1 LKRWQTVI
9 VAALL
14 VCALGIVGHR
24 AVSSAH
30 AGPRAAPARVA
41 LDSLP
46 LLGTS
51 RPAASNNYSAARV
64 VAHAGL
70 ALGNGKSIDHGI
82 LFGLNPGHGA
92 ASQADITFRL
102 GRKYDLLSG
111 TVYSQ
116 SGSSPSAPTIE
127 VLDVSNRAV
136 PPRALYTGQAGASA
150 YAAFTVKVRGITA
163 LRISASA
170 SFDCVCDSGSTAVVV
185 AVLTAPRAQP
195 R

>member
-1 LKRWQTVI
+1 MKWWQTLV

-14 VCALGIVGHR
+14 VCVLVVVWQR
-24 AVSSAH
+24 ATVPAP
-30 AGPRAAPARVA
+30 AGPQAAPTGVA

-46 LLGTS
+46 RLGAS
-51 RPAASNNYSAARV
+51 KPAASNNYSTAQV

-70 ALGNGKSIDHGI
+70 TMGDGKTINRGI
-82 LFGLNPGHGA
+82 LFGLNPGHGT
-92 ASQADITFRL
+92 ASRADITFRL
-102 GRKYDLLSG
+102 GRRYDLLSG

-127 VLDVSNRAV
+127 VLDASNGAR
-136 PPRALYTGQAGASA
+136 PPRELYMRQVDATGHAS
-150 YAAFTVKVRGITA
+150 FTVKVRGITA

-170 SFDCVCDSGSTAVVV
+170 TFDCVCDSGTTALVV
-185 AVLTAPRAQP
+185 AVLTAPRTPP

>member
-1 LKRWQTVI
+1 MKRWQTVV
-9 VAALL
+9 VAAPL
-14 VCALGIVGHR
+14 VCVLGIVGQR
-24 AVSSAH
+24 AIAPAD
-30 AGPRAAPARVA
+30 AGPRAAVGRVA

-46 LLGTS
+46 LLGASQPT
-51 RPAASNNYSAARV
+51 ASNNYSAARV

-70 ALGNGKSIDHGI
+70 TMGDGKSIDHGI
-82 LFGLNPGHGA
+82 LFGLTPGHGT

-102 GRKYDLLSG
+102 RRRYDLLSG
-111 TVYSQ
+111 TVYSR

-127 VLDVSNRAV
+127 VLDASNRAK
-136 PPRALYTGQAGASA
+136 PPRVLYTGQAGATG

-170 SFDCVCDSGSTAVVV
+170 SFDCVCDSGSTALVV
-185 AVLTAPRAQP
+185 AVLTEPRAQP